1 MIPKTLCA
9 LKGIMDNESMEK
21 QKVNG
26 TKSLKGQ
33 NIAKLPWSLCANTLA
48 QFTNVVH
55 SSHCPFNRV
64 KKWKNMFDCHNV
76 NGKKNRFN
84 HFHICAIF
92 LSYFLKIC
100 EMCLSYLWNMIF
112 VFLKYFF
119 HICEIFLSYFLG
131 ESQSPSIFTIWPVSA
146 LDLPFQQN
154 IFYIKD
160 SKEQSENETMHD
172 L

>member
-1 MIPKTLCA
+1 MQLKQTGITITESHSKCFVGNWGNWQRSPNKQKLLMIPKTLCA

-76 NGKKNRFN
+76 NGKKIDSTTFIFVQYF
-84 HFHICAIF
+84 FHI
-92 LSYFLKIC
+92 SLK
-100 EMCLSYLWNMIF
+100 F
-112 VFLKYFF
+112 VKCVF
-119 HICEIFLSYFLG
+119 HICEI
-131 ESQSPSIFTIWPVSA
+131 
-146 LDLPFQQN
+146 
-154 IFYIKD
+154 
-160 SKEQSENETMHD
+160 
-172 L
+172 